1 MIEKKMIKWAKEL
14 FPLCRSLI
22 GEGNRETLKYF
33 KKINP
38 EFKIIKFKSRSK
50 VFDWKIPDEWI
61 IRDAYLEHESGRK
74 FAEFKKSNLHIVNY
88 SQPINKVFSK
98 KDILKK
104 IFTEKSL
111 PDAIPYVTSYYNKDW
126 GFCLSENQKNK
137 LPEGKYKA
145 YIDSKFK
152 KSHLDIAEA
161 VVSGKNKKEIFFS
174 SYICHPSM
182 ANNELSGPVLL
193 NALLLYLKKNYKKT
207 NYTYRFVLLPETIGS
222 IAYISKKIRLL
233 KKKVISG
240 YVLTC
245 VGDERSYSMVHSPTE
260 KTIAD
265 FSLNSALRGLKNVY
279 KYSFLDRGSD
289 ERQYCA
295 PGVDLPVCSFSKSK
309 IYPEYHSSKYYFNL
323 VTEKGLNQSFEIM
336 KNIIDGFEIGLYPKF
351 KYLCEPQLGRRNL
364 YTVKFS
370 KKNTYKKELYI
381 RKNLLAYSNG
391 KRSIFEISN
400 ILNVSLN
407 DLLEQYKILKKAN
420 VIL

>member
-1 MIEKKMIKWAKEL
+1 
-14 FPLCRSLI
+14 
-22 GEGNRETLKYF
+22 
-33 KKINP
+33 
-38 EFKIIKFKSRSK
+38 
-50 VFDWKIPDEWI
+50 
-61 IRDAYLEHESGRK
+61 
-74 FAEFKKSNLHIVNY
+74 
-88 SQPINKVFSK
+88 
-98 KDILKK
+98 
-104 IFTEKSL
+104 
-111 PDAIPYVTSYYNKDW
+111 
-126 GFCLSENQKNK
+126 
-137 LPEGKYKA
+137 
-145 YIDSKFK
+145 
-152 KSHLDIAEA
+152 
-161 VVSGKNKKEIFFS
+161 
-174 SYICHPSM
+174 
-182 ANNELSGPVLL
+182 
-193 NALLLYLKKNYKKT
+193 
-207 NYTYRFVLLPETIGS
+207 
-222 IAYISKKIRLL
+222 
-233 KKKVISG
+233 
-240 YVLTC
+240 
-245 VGDERSYSMVHSPTE
+245 MVHSPTE

-309 IYPEYHSSKYYFNL
+309 IYPEYHTSKDDFNL

>member
-1 MIEKKMIKWAKEL
+1 MIKWAKEL

-182 ANNELSGPVLL
+182 ANNEL
-193 NALLLYLKKNYKKT
+193 
-207 NYTYRFVLLPETIGS
+207 
-222 IAYISKKIRLL
+222 
-233 KKKVISG
+233 
-240 YVLTC
+240 
-245 VGDERSYSMVHSPTE
+245 
-260 KTIAD
+260 
-265 FSLNSALRGLKNVY
+265 
-279 KYSFLDRGSD
+279 
-289 ERQYCA
+289 
-295 PGVDLPVCSFSKSK
+295 
-309 IYPEYHSSKYYFNL
+309 
-323 VTEKGLNQSFEIM
+323 
-336 KNIIDGFEIGLYPKF
+336 
-351 KYLCEPQLGRRNL
+351 
-364 YTVKFS
+364 
-370 KKNTYKKELYI
+370 
-381 RKNLLAYSNG
+381 
-391 KRSIFEISN
+391 
-400 ILNVSLN
+400 
-407 DLLEQYKILKKAN
+407 
-420 VIL
+420 

>member
-1 MIEKKMIKWAKEL
+1 
-14 FPLCRSLI
+14 
-22 GEGNRETLKYF
+22 
-33 KKINP
+33 
-38 EFKIIKFKSRSK
+38 
-50 VFDWKIPDEWI
+50 
-61 IRDAYLEHESGRK
+61 
-74 FAEFKKSNLHIVNY
+74 
-88 SQPINKVFSK
+88 
-98 KDILKK
+98 
-104 IFTEKSL
+104 
-111 PDAIPYVTSYYNKDW
+111 
-126 GFCLSENQKNK
+126 
-137 LPEGKYKA
+137 
-145 YIDSKFK
+145 
-152 KSHLDIAEA
+152 
-161 VVSGKNKKEIFFS
+161 
-174 SYICHPSM
+174 
-182 ANNELSGPVLL
+182 
-193 NALLLYLKKNYKKT
+193 
-207 NYTYRFVLLPETIGS
+207 
-222 IAYISKKIRLL
+222 
-233 KKKVISG
+233 
-240 YVLTC
+240 
-245 VGDERSYSMVHSPTE
+245 MVHSPTE

-279 KYSFLDRGSD
+279 NYSFLDRGSD

-309 IYPEYHSSKYYFNL
+309 IYPEYHTSKDDFNL

>member
-182 ANNELSGPVLL
+182 ANNELSGPV
-193 NALLLYLKKNYKKT
+193 
-207 NYTYRFVLLPETIGS
+207 
-222 IAYISKKIRLL
+222 
-233 KKKVISG
+233 
-240 YVLTC
+240 
-245 VGDERSYSMVHSPTE
+245 
-260 KTIAD
+260 
-265 FSLNSALRGLKNVY
+265 
-279 KYSFLDRGSD
+279 DR
-289 ERQYCA
+289 
-295 PGVDLPVCSFSKSK
+295 KS
-309 IYPEYHSSKYYFNL
+309 
-323 VTEKGLNQSFEIM
+323 V
-336 KNIIDGFEIGLYPKF
+336 
-351 KYLCEPQLGRRNL
+351 
-364 YTVKFS
+364 V
-370 KKNTYKKELYI
+370 
-381 RKNLLAYSNG
+381 
-391 KRSIFEISN
+391 
-400 ILNVSLN
+400 
-407 DLLEQYKILKKAN
+407 
-420 VIL
+420 